1 MRADT
6 HCPIAFRF
14 LLRYVSRD
22 EVALLDRGTGGVPDV
37 RSAIDSY
44 EEISP
49 LYGFL
54 QYRRRKV
61 VLSYQP
67 EGLSRLIQG
76 TSPGSIVCSSPV
88 SYGLA
93 DAVLRVAR
101 TTVQFQSI
109 LDKFSPHDTVFS
121 FAKSADLTE
130 SALSSACLLH
140 AASGSITSSS
150 SSLRRRR
157 LMEIAEDAE
166 ENTTSKD
173 QTQAPSPH
181 PDNRQRSTSHVS
193 EATIVPPSVAS
204 IARQTSNGEESP
216 IVAKSP
222 QDSRASDQVSIS
234 WDSRSERPG
243 SRRRLEDD
251 PSNTPSESRMS
262 TQSARP
268 SLRDLERAS
277 TYTPKVKRGPRPS
290 IDGSGRPRT
299 AGNLSRNA
307 EQRPVASLPAG
318 VRTSSLRKGNPSPSR
333 PRSQGNP
340 VASVSRRTA
349 PPVPPLLVPPLS
361 MPISR
366 PQLSP
371 GAKSLSALSSSGTS
385 NEKERL
391 MKAVQLRKTQM
402 EKRAA
407 QSQKGRKM
415 KDERLTDVDENKEN
429 IDQADDKL
437 KHDQETA
444 AVTEHSKELCPKT
457 QLSTVP
463 ESIALPEEKLAT
475 SDSTKPDSAVGME
488 IANFD
493 GEQLPNQSLLNTG
506 NVLTANLEES
516 SGTVQ
521 LRAPQVPP
529 KIEADAADRDLNVS
543 VDNDTKCGP
552 GLPSAVPPQEFEK
565 AATETTQEIVPP
577 PPHPEDYP
585 VPGPEEDLTVIDPA
599 DSTLPES
606 IPLPDSPTSNSCS
619 SITPESTVIAPYP
632 AEPQNDL
639 IPEPSNA
646 DSKNVN
652 SRKDKRKPQLEPIQ
666 VPTPDYSDD
675 ENLLS
680 DDSFMEE
687 LKSATVEEA
696 KPVSVGKSPL
706 SPAYP
711 NNNDQIGSHAWK
723 NSRAVSNPSAL
734 GHQLYNMQSLS
745 GGRSLSGPY
754 GDMDSA
760 TGPVLVA
767 KKINVSSGISKR
779 IKALEKFTNSREASS
794 NTGLNLAPPT
804 ASSSFG
810 ALRNRGPVSVS
821 GVNSDAGS
829 ISRHGSYT
837 PEPFSRSPSV
847 KRRDSQSSTNA
858 ACTSTSISVTA
869 RIVRDGTNAP
879 SDSKPDLPDSGVL
892 NLQAS
897 PLTVKHEP
905 REPTTTESEKR
916 SMSSSSTNSDHQSG
930 APSVPRSESRLSISS
945 VSKKEE
951 ASLSKSSSDLSPSP
965 EEKRTSRASRLLRRM
980 SSITS
985 NSRKSVIGAFS
996 PPVKEEESTPAA
1008 AEKPKKAGVST
1019 AAIDVGEVNVQ
1030 FPDTLL
1036 WKRRFIRIDDKGY
1049 LILTPGN
1056 VDSSSRNMIKRYHL
1070 TEFRT
1075 PCIPDEDR
1083 QELPNSILLDFLDG
1097 STLQCACESRQGQ
1110 ASVLRSKSS
1119 IMHLQP
1125 YSAYRELTYDSAH

>member
-1 MRADT
+1 MSLNGLDNPAV
-6 HCPIAFRF
+6 IEAYQSALAEAGGWF

-22 EVALLDRGTGGVPDV
+22 EITLLDRGTGGVPDV
-37 RSAIDSY
+37 RSAIDGY

-49 LYGFL
+49 VYGFL

-61 VLSYQP
+61 VLSYLP
-67 EGLSRLIQG
+67 EGLSRLIQ
-76 TSPGSIVCSSPV
+76 
-88 SYGLA
+88 
-93 DAVLRVAR
+93 AR

-166 ENTTSKD
+166 ENNTIKD

-193 EATIVPPSVAS
+193 EATIVPPSV
-204 IARQTSNGEESP
+204 TSNARETPIGDESP
-216 IVAKSP
+216 TVAKIP
-222 QDSRASDQVSIS
+222 QDSQASDQVSIS
-234 WDSRSERPG
+234 WDSRSERPA

-251 PSNTPSESRMS
+251 ISYAPSESRRS
-262 TQSARP
+262 TQSVRP

-290 IDGSGRPRT
+290 VDGSGRPRT
-299 AGNLSRNA
+299 AGNLSRNS

-318 VRTSSLRKGNPSPSR
+318 VRTSSLRKGNPSPNR
-333 PRSQGNP
+333 PRSQGSP
-340 VASVSRRTA
+340 VASVSSRTA

-391 MKAVQLRKTQM
+391 MKALQLRKTQM

-407 QSQKGRKM
+407 ESKKDRKV
-415 KDERLTDVDENKEN
+415 KDGRLTDVDENKEN
-429 IDQADDKL
+429 IDQADDKS

-444 AVTEHSKELCPKT
+444 AVTEHSKEPCPKT
-457 QLSTVP
+457 QLSIMP
-463 ESIALPEEKLAT
+463 GSIALPEERLAPDEKLAT

-488 IANFD
+488 VANFD
-493 GEQLPNQSLLNTG
+493 DEQLPNQSLLNAD
-506 NVLTANLEES
+506 NALIANSEES
-516 SGTVQ
+516 SETPQ
-521 LRAPQVPP
+521 LQASQVPP
-529 KIEADAADRDLNVS
+529 EIEADAADRDLTVP
-543 VDNDTKCGP
+543 VDNDTKSGP
-552 GLPSAVPPQEFEK
+552 GLPSADIHVPPQNFEK
-565 AATETTQEIVPP
+565 AATEKNQQIVPSP
-577 PPHPEDYP
+577 SHPNNYP
-585 VPGPEEDLTVIDPA
+585 VTGLDEALAVTDPA
-599 DSTLPES
+599 DSTLPQS
-606 IPLPDSPTSNSCS
+606 IPIPDSPTSNSRS
-619 SITPESTVIAPYP
+619 SSTPEATVIAPCP
-632 AEPQNDL
+632 AEPQNEL
-639 IPEPSNA
+639 IPEISNA

-652 SRKDKRKPQLEPIQ
+652 PRKDKRKPQLEPIQ

-706 SPAYP
+706 SPVYP
-711 NNNDQIGSHAWK
+711 NNNDQISSHAWK

-734 GHQLYNMQSLS
+734 GHQFYNMQSLS
-745 GGRSLSGPY
+745 GDRSVSGPC

-779 IKALEKFTNSREASS
+779 IKALEKFSNSRETSSS
-794 NTGLNLAPPT
+794 NSGLNLAPPT
-804 ASSSFG
+804 ASSSFE
-810 ALRNRGPVSVS
+810 ALRKRASVS
-821 GVNSDAGS
+821 LSGGNSDAGS
-829 ISRHGSYT
+829 ISRHGSHT
-837 PEPFSRSPSV
+837 PEAFSRAPSV
-847 KRRDSQSSTNA
+847 KRPDSQSCTNA
-858 ACTSTSISVTA
+858 ACTTSSISVTA
-869 RIVRDGTNAP
+869 RIVRDATNAP
-879 SDSKPDLPDSGVL
+879 SDSKSDLPDSGVL

-897 PLTVKHEP
+897 PLTVERGPLDQTITK
-905 REPTTTESEKR
+905 SEER
-916 SMSSSSTNSDHQSG
+916 SMSSSSATSGHQSR
-930 APSVPRSESRLSISS
+930 AASVSRSESRLSVSS
-945 VSKKEE
+945 VSKKED
-951 ASLSKSSSDLSPSP
+951 ALSKSTSDLSLSP
-965 EEKRTSRASRLLRRM
+965 EEKRASRASRLLRRM

-985 NSRKSVIGAFS
+985 NSKKSVIGAFS
-996 PPVKEEESTPAA
+996 PSVKEEGSERAA
-1008 AEKPKKAGVST
+1008 AEKPKVSVST

-1056 VDSSSRNMIKRYHL
+1056 VDSTSRNMIKRYHL

-1083 QELPNSILLDFLDG
+1083 QELPNSILLDFLNG

-1110 ASVLRSKSS
+1110 AFVLQTLVDA
-1119 IMHLQP
+1119 H
-1125 YSAYRELTYDSAH
+1125 SAHQQSLP

>member
-1 MRADT
+1 MSLNGLDNPAV
-6 HCPIAFRF
+6 IEAYQSALAEAGGWF

-22 EVALLDRGTGGVPDV
+22 EITLLDRGTGGVPDV

-61 VLSYQP
+61 VLSYLP
-67 EGLSRLIQG
+67 EGLSRLIQ
-76 TSPGSIVCSSPV
+76 
-88 SYGLA
+88 
-93 DAVLRVAR
+93 AR

-121 FAKSADLTE
+121 FTKSADLTE

-166 ENTTSKD
+166 ENNTTKD
-173 QTQAPSPH
+173 QTQVPSPH

-193 EATIVPPSVAS
+193 EATVVPPSV
-204 IARQTSNGEESP
+204 TSNAREAPIGDESP
-216 IVAKSP
+216 TVANITHNS
-222 QDSRASDQVSIS
+222 QASDQVSIS
-234 WDSRSERPG
+234 WDSRSERPA

-251 PSNTPSESRMS
+251 ISYAPSESRRS

-268 SLRDLERAS
+268 SLRDLERAT

-290 IDGSGRPRT
+290 VDGSGRPRT
-299 AGNLSRNA
+299 AGNLSRNS

-318 VRTSSLRKGNPSPSR
+318 VRTSSLRKGNPSPNR
-333 PRSQGNP
+333 PRSQGSP
-340 VASVSRRTA
+340 VASVSSRTA

-366 PQLSP
+366 AQLSP

-391 MKAVQLRKTQM
+391 MKALQLRKTQM

-407 QSQKGRKM
+407 ESK
-415 KDERLTDVDENKEN
+415 KDGKTKNGRLTDVDENKEN
-429 IDQADDKL
+429 IDQADDKS

-444 AVTEHSKELCPKT
+444 AVAEHTKELCLKT
-457 QLSTVP
+457 QLSIKP
-463 ESIALPEEKLAT
+463 GSIALSEEKLAPGEKFAT

-488 IANFD
+488 VSNFD
-493 GEQLPNQSLLNTG
+493 DEQLLNQSLLNAD
-506 NVLTANLEES
+506 NALIANPEES
-516 SGTVQ
+516 SETAQ
-521 LRAPQVPP
+521 FHASQVSPE
-529 KIEADAADRDLNVS
+529 IEAVTTVEDLAVS
-543 VDNDTKCGP
+543 VDNDTKNGP
-552 GLPSAVPPQEFEK
+552 GLPSADIHVPPQNFEK
-565 AATETTQEIVPP
+565 AATEKNQQIVPSP
-577 PPHPEDYP
+577 SHPENNP
-585 VPGPEEDLTVIDPA
+585 VTGSDEALAVTNPA
-599 DSTLPES
+599 DSILPQS
-606 IPLPDSPTSNSCS
+606 IPIPDSPTSNSRLS
-619 SITPESTVIAPYP
+619 STPEATVIAPCP
-632 AEPQNDL
+632 AEPQNEL
-639 IPEPSNA
+639 IPETSNA

-652 SRKDKRKPQLEPIQ
+652 PRKDKRKPQLEPIQ

-706 SPAYP
+706 SPVYP
-711 NNNDQIGSHAWK
+711 NNNDQISSHAWK

-734 GHQLYNMQSLS
+734 GHRFHSMQSLS
-745 GGRSLSGPY
+745 GERSVSGPC
-754 GDMDSA
+754 GDVDSA
-760 TGPVLVA
+760 AGPVLVA

-779 IKALEKFTNSREASS
+779 IKALEKFSNSRETSS
-794 NTGLNLAPPT
+794 NSGLNLAPPT
-804 ASSSFG
+804 ASSSFE
-810 ALRNRGPVSVS
+810 ALRKRASLSLS
-821 GVNSDAGS
+821 GANSDASS
-829 ISRHGSYT
+829 IFRHGSHT
-837 PEPFSRSPSV
+837 PETFSRAPSV

-858 ACTSTSISVTA
+858 ACTTSSISVTA
-869 RIVRDGTNAP
+869 RIVRDATNAP
-879 SDSKPDLPDSGVL
+879 SDSKSDLPDSGVL

-897 PLTVKHEP
+897 PLTVERGPPEETITKPE
-905 REPTTTESEKR
+905 ER
-916 SMSSSSTNSDHQSG
+916 SMSSSSATSGHQSR
-930 APSVPRSESRLSISS
+930 AASVSRSESRLSVSS
-945 VSKKEE
+945 ASKKED
-951 ASLSKSSSDLSPSP
+951 AFLSKSTSDLSSSP
-965 EEKRTSRASRLLRRM
+965 EEKRASRASRLLRRM

-985 NSRKSVIGAFS
+985 NSKKSVIGAFS
-996 PPVKEEESTPAA
+996 PSVKEEESKPVP
-1008 AEKPKKAGVST
+1008 AEKPKTSVSS

-1056 VDSSSRNMIKRYHL
+1056 VDSSSRNMVKRYHL

-1083 QELPNSILLDFLDG
+1083 QELPNSILLDFLNG

-1110 ASVLRSKSS
+1110 AFVLQTLVDA
-1119 IMHLQP
+1119 H
-1125 YSAYRELTYDSAH
+1125 SAYQQSLP

>member
-1 MRADT
+1 MSLNGLDNPAV
-6 HCPIAFRF
+6 IEAYQSALAEAGGWF

-22 EVALLDRGTGGVPDV
+22 EVTLLDRGTGGVPDV

-61 VLSYQP
+61 VLSYLP
-67 EGLSRLIQG
+67 EGLSRLIQ
-76 TSPGSIVCSSPV
+76 
-88 SYGLA
+88 
-93 DAVLRVAR
+93 AR

-140 AASGSITSSS
+140 TASGSITSSS

-166 ENTTSKD
+166 ENNTTKD
-173 QTQAPSPH
+173 QTQAPSAH
-181 PDNRQRSTSHVS
+181 ADNRQRSTSHVS
-193 EATIVPPSVAS
+193 EATIVPPSV
-204 IARQTSNGEESP
+204 TSNARENPNGDESP
-216 IVAKSP
+216 LVAKSL
-222 QDSRASDQVSIS
+222 QDSLASDQVSIS
-234 WDSRSERPG
+234 WDSRSERPA

-251 PSNTPSESRMS
+251 ISYAPSESRRS

-268 SLRDLERAS
+268 SLRDLERAN

-290 IDGSGRPRT
+290 VDGSGRPRT

-333 PRSQGNP
+333 PRSQGSP
-340 VASVSRRTA
+340 VASVSSRTA

-391 MKAVQLRKTQM
+391 MKALQLRKTQM

-407 QSQKGRKM
+407 ENKKDRKG

-429 IDQADDKL
+429 IDQAHDTS
-437 KHDQETA
+437 KHGQETA
-444 AVTEHSKELCPKT
+444 AVTEDSKEPCPKM
-457 QLSTVP
+457 QLSILP
-463 ESIALPEEKLAT
+463 RSIALPEEKLAT
-475 SDSTKPDSAVGME
+475 SDSAKPDSAVGMGV
-488 IANFD
+488 ANFD
-493 GEQLPNQSLLNTG
+493 DEQLPNQSLLRTG
-506 NVLTANLEES
+506 NALTAKEES
-516 SGTVQ
+516 SETDQ
-521 LRAPQVPP
+521 LQAIQVPP
-529 KIEADAADRDLNVS
+529 KIEADAADRDLTVS
-543 VDNDTKCGP
+543 VDNDTKSGP
-552 GLPSAVPPQEFEK
+552 GLPSADIHVPPQDIEK
-565 AATETTQEIVPP
+565 AATEKNQEIVPSP
-577 PPHPEDYP
+577 SHLENYP
-585 VPGPEEDLTVIDPA
+585 VTGLGKALTVTDPA
-599 DSTLPES
+599 DLTLPQS
-606 IPLPDSPTSNSCS
+606 IPIPDSPTSNSQS
-619 SITPESTVIAPYP
+619 SSTPEATVIAPYP

-639 IPEPSNA
+639 IPETSNA

-652 SRKDKRKPQLEPIQ
+652 TRKDKRKPQLEPIQ

-711 NNNDQIGSHAWK
+711 NNNDQISSHAWK

-734 GHQLYNMQSLS
+734 GHQFYNMQSLS
-745 GGRSLSGPY
+745 GDRSVSGPY
-754 GDMDSA
+754 GDMGSA

-779 IKALEKFTNSREASS
+779 IKALEKFSNSRETSS
-794 NTGLNLAPPT
+794 NSGLNLAPPT
-804 ASSSFG
+804 ASSSFE
-810 ALRNRGPVSVS
+810 ALRKRASVS
-821 GVNSDAGS
+821 LSAGNSDAGS
-829 ISRHGSYT
+829 ISRHGSYS
-837 PEPFSRSPSV
+837 PEAFSRAPSV

-858 ACTSTSISVTA
+858 ACATSSISVTA
-869 RIVRDGTNAP
+869 RIVRDATNTP

-897 PLTVKHEP
+897 HLTVE
-905 REPTTTESEKR
+905 RGSLEPTITKSEER
-916 SMSSSSTNSDHQSG
+916 SMSSSSTTSGHQSR
-930 APSVPRSESRLSISS
+930 AASVSRSESRLSISS

-951 ASLSKSSSDLSPSP
+951 AFLSKSTSDLSSSP

-985 NSRKSVIGAFS
+985 NSKKSVIGAFS
-996 PPVKEEESTPAA
+996 PSVKEEESEPAA
-1008 AEKPKKAGVST
+1008 AEKPKASVST

-1056 VDSSSRNMIKRYHL
+1056 VDSSSRNMVKRYHL

-1083 QELPNSILLDFLDG
+1083 QELPNSILLDFLNG

-1110 ASVLRSKSS
+1110 ASVLQTLVDA
-1119 IMHLQP
+1119 H
-1125 YSAYRELTYDSAH
+1125 SAHQQSLP

>member
-1 MRADT
+1 MSLNGLDNPAV
-6 HCPIAFRF
+6 IEAYQSALAEAGGWF

-22 EVALLDRGTGGVPDV
+22 EVTLLDRGTGGVPDV

-67 EGLSRLIQG
+67 EGLSRLIQ
-76 TSPGSIVCSSPV
+76 
-88 SYGLA
+88 
-93 DAVLRVAR
+93 AR

-166 ENTTSKD
+166 ETTTSKD
-173 QTQAPSPH
+173 QTQAPPPY

-193 EATIVPPSVAS
+193 EATIVAPSVTS
-204 IARQTSNGEESP
+204 IARKTSNGDESP

-222 QDSRASDQVSIS
+222 RDSRASDQVSIS

-251 PSNTPSESRMS
+251 LESRMS
-262 TQSARP
+262 TQSVRP

-318 VRTSSLRKGNPSPSR
+318 VRTSSLRKSNPSPSR

-340 VASVSRRTA
+340 VASVSSRTA

-371 GAKSLSALSSSGTS
+371 GAKSLSALSSSAS

-391 MKAVQLRKTQM
+391 MKALQLRKTQM

-407 QSQKGRKM
+407 ESKKGRKM

-463 ESIALPEEKLAT
+463 ESIPLPEEKLAT

-493 GEQLPNQSLLNTG
+493 DEQLPNQSLLNTG
-506 NVLTANLEES
+506 NVLTANPEES

-521 LRAPQVPP
+521 LQAPQVPP
-529 KIEADAADRDLNVS
+529 KIEADAADRDLAVF
-543 VDNDTKCGP
+543 VDNDTKGGP

-565 AATETTQEIVPP
+565 AATEKNQEIVPS
-577 PPHPEDYP
+577 PPHPEDDP
-585 VPGPEEDLTVIDPA
+585 VPGPEEALTVIDPA
-599 DSTLPES
+599 DSTLPQP

-619 SITPESTVIAPYP
+619 SSTSEPTVIAPYP
-632 AEPQNDL
+632 AELQNDL

-646 DSKNVN
+646 ESKNVN
-652 SRKDKRKPQLEPIQ
+652 TRKDKRKPQLEPIQ

-706 SPAYP
+706 SPVYP

-779 IKALEKFTNSREASS
+779 IKALEKFSSSRETSS
-794 NTGLNLAPPT
+794 NSGLNLAPPT

-810 ALRNRGPVSVS
+810 ALRNRGSVS
-821 GVNSDAGS
+821 LSGGNSEAGS
-829 ISRHGSYT
+829 ISRRGSYT
-837 PEPFSRSPSV
+837 PEAFSRSPSV

-858 ACTSTSISVTA
+858 ACTTTSISVTA
-869 RIVRDGTNAP
+869 RIVRDATNAP

-897 PLTVKHEP
+897 RLTVEHEP
-905 REPTTTESEKR
+905 CEPTTTESGKR
-916 SMSSSSTNSDHQSG
+916 SMSSSSTNSDHQSR
-930 APSVPRSESRLSISS
+930 AASVPRSESRLSISS
-945 VSKKEE
+945 VSKREE
-951 ASLSKSSSDLSPSP
+951 AFLSKSSSDLSPSP
-965 EEKRTSRASRLLRRM
+965 EEKKTSRASRLLRRM

-996 PPVKEEESTPAA
+996 PPVKEEEIAPAA
-1008 AEKPKKAGVST
+1008 DEKPKKASVST

-1056 VDSSSRNMIKRYHL
+1056 VDSSSRHMIKRYHL

-1083 QELPNSILLDFLDG
+1083 QELPNSILLDFLNG

-1110 ASVLRSKSS
+1110 ASVLRTL
-1119 IMHLQP
+1119 IDAH
-1125 YSAYRELTYDSAH
+1125 SAHQQSLP